1 MAKSTRGF
9 CKYCGKEYTRTGI
22 AKHLQTCKKRVD
34 LCEKTEKIEKYFE
47 IMLDKLY
54 LMKYNEDNKNKEAT
68 KRKASENGGRSNG
81 LLNLTTKKSLNEFT

>member
-34 LCEKTEKIEKYFE
+34 SCEKAEKTEKYFG
-47 IMLDKLY
+47 ILVFKAGIRIFFCTYIRKSVRFIIIHY
-54 LMKYNEDNKNKEAT
+54 LRKDYYHASDN
-68 KRKASENGGRSNG
+68 RIHQQCR
-81 LLNLTTKKSLNEFT
+81 

>member
-34 LCEKTEKIEKYFE
+34 LCEKAKKQ
-47 IMLDKLY
+47 
-54 LMKYNEDNKNKEAT
+54 KNI
-68 KRKASENGGRSNG
+68 
-81 LLNLTTKKSLNEFT
+81 LNCCYMEHIIKTIG

>member
-34 LCEKTEKIEKYFE
+34 SCEKAEKTEKYFE
-47 IMLDKLY
+47 YEQPVELVTNI
-54 LMKYNEDNKNKEAT
+54 E
-68 KRKASENGGRSNG
+68 G
-81 LLNLTTKKSLNEFT
+81 

>member
-34 LCEKTEKIEKYFE
+34 LCEK
-47 IMLDKLY
+47 
-54 LMKYNEDNKNKEAT
+54 AQ
-68 KRKASENGGRSNG
+68 
-81 LLNLTTKKSLNEFT
+81 KKSPCGEHGHEKWHKDSSRIKFDVFPALFCCPKGRIPLAGRCPLW